1 MDVLERFLTY
11 ARIDTA
17 SSDESETSPTTPGQW
32 DLARRLAADME
43 AIGFEKVRLAEGC
56 YVYGELPATPGWE
69 NRARLGFIAHM
80 DTAPD
85 FAGTGVEP
93 QVILSYDGG
102 PVRLGASGLVLSP
115 GQFPHLPSLAGR
127 CLVTTDGTTLLGA
140 DDKAGV
146 AEILD
151 ACASL
156 LADGEV
162 HGRIAVAFTP
172 DEEVGLGPNGFD
184 LAAFG
189 CDFAYTLDGGPEGEI
204 EYENFNGCDA
214 SFRIRGR
221 SVHPGSAKDIMVN
234 AAKVACEIQGMVPA
248 GESPRD
254 TEGYEGFY
262 HLTRL
267 SGTVE
272 EAAMDFIVRDHDRE
286 LFEERKRRLAEIRDA
301 IDARYGEGT
310 ATLTVTDRYYNM
322 IEKIRPHFHLV
333 ENAREATRA
342 AGLAPIVQPIR
353 GGTDG
358 ARLSYMG
365 LPCPNLGTGGY
376 GYHGPYE
383 HITREG
389 MEAAVA
395 VIRNLIRLYA
405 GLGPDGASV

>member
-1 MDVLERFLTY
+1 MDVLERFLSY
-11 ARIDTA
+11 ARIGTA
-17 SSDESETSPTTPGQW
+17 SSDQSESSPTTPGQW

-43 AIGFEKVRLAEGC
+43 SLGFKGVRLAEDC

-85 FAGTGVEP
+85 FAGDGVVP
-93 QVILSYDGG
+93 QIVPAYDGG
-102 PVRLGASGLVLSP
+102 PVPLGSSGLALSP
-115 GQFPHLPSLAGR
+115 DQFPHLPDLAGR
-127 CLVTTDGTTLLGA
+127 CLVTTDGGTLLGA
-140 DDKAGV
+140 DDKAGI

-151 ACASL
+151 ACAGL
-156 LADGEV
+156 LADGEP

-172 DEEVGLGPNGFD
+172 DEEVGMGPNGFD

-221 SVHPGSAKDIMVN
+221 SVHPGSAKDVMVN
-234 AAKVACEIQGMVPA
+234 AAKVACEIQGLLPA

-254 TEGYEGFY
+254 TEGYQGFY

-272 EAAMDFIVRDHDRE
+272 EAAMDFIVRDHDRTR
-286 LFEERKRRLAEIRDA
+286 FEERKQRLAEIRDA
-301 IDARYGEGT
+301 IDARYGAGT

-322 IEKIRPHFHLV
+322 LEKIQPHFHLV
-333 ENAREATRA
+333 ENAMAATRD
-342 AGLAPIVQPIR
+342 AGLVPLVQPIR

-389 MEAAVA
+389 MEAAVT
-395 VIRNLIRLYA
+395 VIRNLIRIYA
-405 GLGPDGASV
+405 GLGTDGVPV